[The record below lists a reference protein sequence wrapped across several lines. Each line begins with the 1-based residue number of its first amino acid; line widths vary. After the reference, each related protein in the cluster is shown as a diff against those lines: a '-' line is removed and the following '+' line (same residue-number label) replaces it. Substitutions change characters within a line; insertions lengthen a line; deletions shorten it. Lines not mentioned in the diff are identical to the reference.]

1 MKKSTSIKVQLLGG
15 LGNQLF
21 GLHFGVAVSSR
32 LNIELQISDSMIAL
46 GSNKSRSLQILNF
59 EFTSP
64 DTAYRISKKKSFKFP
79 GTNQLLRKI
88 QWKLQLRRTQFIN
101 EEKMK
106 VVNFKFKP
114 GQSFSGY
121 FQDWVFADYLYEEG
135 KRLIPKKVSSH
146 TEELINL
153 LKQQRV
159 VCIHLRLGDYL
170 DFPDIFTILSEEY
183 YLNAVKYFEQ
193 DEKFKLWIFVEDRS
207 QAVLFYP
214 NLVDRAEK
222 VFDRGSK
229 LTDVESFIVLSKS
242 SNLIASNS
250 TYSLWAAWF
259 VNKNQGTAIV
269 PKQLGINGVSD
280 ELSDARW
287 HRYDFATRNIEE
299 GTKNTNSYKAKRV
312 EFLDKF

>member
-1 MKKSTSIKVQLLGG
+1 MNKSNSIKVQLLGG

-59 EFTSP
+59 EFSSP
-64 DTAYRISKKKSFKFP
+64 DIVYHVNKKKSFEFL
-79 GTNQLLRKI
+79 GTNQILRKI
-88 QWKLQLRRTQFIN
+88 QWRLQLWRTQFID

-106 VVNFKFKP
+106 VSNFKFKP

-135 KRLIPKKVSSH
+135 KRLIPKQVSSH
-146 TEELINL
+146 TEELINR

-170 DFPDIFTILSEEY
+170 DFPDIFTILPEEY

-193 DEKFKLWIFVEDRS
+193 GEKSEVWIFVEDQS
-207 QAVLFYP
+207 QAALFYP
-214 NLVDRAEK
+214 NLLGRAEK
-222 VFDRGSK
+222 VFDRRSK
-229 LTDVESFIVLSKS
+229 LTDVESFIVLTKS
-242 SNLIASNS
+242 TNLIASNS

-259 VNKNQGTAIV
+259 VNKNYGTVVV
-269 PKQLGINGVSD
+269 PKQLGIKGVSD

-287 HRYDFATRNIEE
+287 HRYNFATRDIEE
-299 GTKNTNSYKAKRV
+299 STKSTNRYKAKRV
-312 EFLDKF
+312 EFFDKF

>member
-1 MKKSTSIKVQLLGG
+1 MKKSDSIRVQLLGG

-32 LNIELQISDSMIAL
+32 LNIELQISDSMISL
-46 GSNKSRSLQILNF
+46 GSNKSRSLQISNF
-59 EFTSP
+59 EFSST
-64 DTAYRISKKKSFKFP
+64 DIVYRVIKKRSFELL
-79 GTNQLLRKI
+79 GTNQLLRRI
-88 QWKLQLRRTQFIN
+88 QWKLQLRRTQFIDD
-101 EEKMK
+101 EKIK
-106 VVNFKFKP
+106 VANFKFKP
-114 GQSFSGY
+114 GQLFFGY

-135 KRLIPKKVSSH
+135 KRLMPKKISSH

-170 DFPDIFTILSEEY
+170 DFPDIFTILPEEY
-183 YLNAVKYFEQ
+183 YLNALKYFEQ
-193 DEKFKLWIFVEDRS
+193 GEKFKLWIFVEDLS

-214 NLVDRAEK
+214 NLVDSADK
-222 VFDRGSK
+222 VFDRSSK

-287 HRYDFATRNIEE
+287 HRYDFATSNIEE
-299 GTKNTNSYKAKRV
+299 STKNINSYKAKRV

>member
-1 MKKSTSIKVQLLGG
+1 MKKSNSIKVQLLGG

-46 GSNKSRSLQILNF
+46 GSNKSRFLQISNF
-59 EFTSP
+59 EFSSTN
-64 DTAYRISKKKSFKFP
+64 TVYRIIKKRSFEIL
-79 GTNQLLRKI
+79 GTNQLLRRI
-88 QWKLQLRRTQFIN
+88 QWKLQLWRTQIID

-106 VVNFKFKP
+106 VANFKFKP

-170 DFPDIFTILSEEY
+170 DFPDIFTILPEEY

-193 DEKFKLWIFVEDRS
+193 DEKLKLWIFVEDQS
-207 QAVLFYP
+207 QAIEFYP
-214 NLVDRAEK
+214 NLFEMAEK
-222 VFDRGSK
+222 VFDRRSR
-229 LTDVESFIVLSKS
+229 LTDVESFIVLSNCN
-242 SNLIASNS
+242 NLIASNS

-259 VNKNQGTAIV
+259 VNKNQGTVIV

-287 HRYDFATRNIEE
+287 HRYDFATRSIEE
-299 GTKNTNSYKAKRV
+299 STKNTNSYKAKRV

>member
-1 MKKSTSIKVQLLGG
+1 MKKSDSIRVQLLGG

-32 LNIELQISDSMIAL
+32 LNIELQISDSMISL
-46 GSNKSRSLQILNF
+46 GSNKSRSLQISNF
-59 EFTSP
+59 EFSST
-64 DTAYRISKKKSFKFP
+64 DIVYRVIKKRSFELL
-79 GTNQLLRKI
+79 GTNQLLRRI
-88 QWKLQLRRTQFIN
+88 QWKLQLRRTQFIDD
-101 EEKMK
+101 EKIK
-106 VVNFKFKP
+106 VANFKFKS
-114 GQSFSGY
+114 GQLFSGY

-135 KRLIPKKVSSH
+135 KRLMPKKISSH

-170 DFPDIFTILSEEY
+170 DFPDIFTILPEEY
-183 YLNAVKYFEQ
+183 YLNALKYFEQ
-193 DEKFKLWIFVEDRS
+193 GEKFKFWIFVEDLS

-214 NLVDRAEK
+214 NLVDSADK
-222 VFDRGSK
+222 VFDRSSK

-287 HRYDFATRNIEE
+287 HRYDFATSNIEE
-299 GTKNTNSYKAKRV
+299 STKNINSYKAKRV

>member
-1 MKKSTSIKVQLLGG
+1 MKKCDSIRVQLLGG

-32 LNIELQISDSMIAL
+32 LNIELQISDSMISL
-46 GSNKSRSLQILNF
+46 GSNKSRSLQISNF
-59 EFTSP
+59 EFSST
-64 DTAYRISKKKSFKFP
+64 DIVYRVIKKRSFELL
-79 GTNQLLRKI
+79 GTNQLLRRI
-88 QWKLQLRRTQFIN
+88 QWKLQLRRTQFIDD
-101 EEKMK
+101 EKIK
-106 VVNFKFKP
+106 VANFKFKS
-114 GQSFSGY
+114 GQLFSGY

-135 KRLIPKKVSSH
+135 KRLMPKKISSH

-170 DFPDIFTILSEEY
+170 DFPDIFTILPEEY
-183 YLNAVKYFEQ
+183 YLNALKYFEQ
-193 DEKFKLWIFVEDRS
+193 GEKFKFWIFVEDLS

-214 NLVDRAEK
+214 NLVDSADK
-222 VFDRGSK
+222 VFDRSSK

-287 HRYDFATRNIEE
+287 HRYDFATSNIEE
-299 GTKNTNSYKAKRV
+299 STKNINSYKAKKL